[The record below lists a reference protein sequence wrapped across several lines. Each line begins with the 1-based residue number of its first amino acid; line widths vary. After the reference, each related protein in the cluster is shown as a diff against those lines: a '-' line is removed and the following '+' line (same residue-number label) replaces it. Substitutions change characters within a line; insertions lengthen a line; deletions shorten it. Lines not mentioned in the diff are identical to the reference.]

1 MTMSKSR
8 IADNTNTDKNNK
20 SNDTQD
26 GIHPVNLT
34 TKLER
39 RRRIEDLNE
48 ARRLREEL
56 TAF

>member
-8 IADNTNTDKNNK
+8 IADNTSNDKNNK

-26 GIHPVNLT
+26 GTHPVNLT

-39 RRRIEDLNE
+39 RRRIEDLND
-48 ARRLREEL
+48 ARRQREEL
-56 TAF
+56 SAF